1 MGFSFN
7 TLLDILKKIRMSTS
21 ELKDIK
27 LGLIDWIGNLDDT
40 ALISFLE
47 GLRASHTGSN
57 WWEELS
63 ENQKKIVERGLDDL
77 QKGKTM
83 KSHEFWSKLKNAGE
97 E

>member
-83 KSHEFWSKLKNAGE
+83 KSHEFWSKLQMTE
-97 E
+97 